1 VVTGLV
7 TDYRITYSMRES
19 VTTST
24 DNERL
29 TNQVQVQA
37 KAKAKSKL
45 KLGTPRKYSM
55 GDDLCFRISNEG
67 TGFFAVRYNI
77 DKKEEK

>member
-1 VVTGLV
+1 MVTGLV

-29 TNQVQVQA
+29 TNQV
-37 KAKAKSKL
+37 KTKSKL

-77 DKKEEK
+77 GKKEEK

>member
-1 VVTGLV
+1 MVTGLV

-37 KAKAKSKL
+37 KAKSKL
-45 KLGTPRKYSM
+45 KLGTPENTQWLMTYVLEYQM
-55 GDDLCFRISNEG
+55 
-67 TGFFAVRYNI
+67 
-77 DKKEEK
+77 

>member
-37 KAKAKSKL
+37 KAKSKL

-55 GDDLCFRISNEG
+55 ADDICFRISDVG

-77 DKKEEK
+77 GKKEEK

>member
-29 TNQVQVQA
+29 TNQ
-37 KAKAKSKL
+37 AKSKL

-77 DKKEEK
+77 GKKEEK